1 MNRLVA
7 IALPG
12 GPQFVKELRRAWD
25 NGDAVF
31 PVDLRFPLEM
41 QKHLISEMGASKIID
56 VSGETKTHGYPVELG
71 DALVVA
77 TSGSTGNPKGAV
89 LTHEAV
95 VASAEAT
102 SAFLKVDPSRDKW
115 LSCLPVSH
123 VGGLSVIC
131 RALHTGTP
139 VEAHGS
145 FDKDRVI
152 AAAERGATLTS
163 LVPTAMERID
173 SSHFRRV
180 LVGGSAVP
188 ADRPINVVT
197 TYGMTETGSGVVY
210 DGVPLNQVELRIVD
224 NEVQLR
230 CPMLMRCY
238 RDGSLPITREG
249 WYRTGDGGAIGS
261 DGILEIFGRNSEM
274 IITGGEN
281 VWPLSVEKA
290 LSNFHAFEEC
300 VVVGR
305 ADSEWGQQVA
315 VVAVLAKGVAIPSL
329 DEVREHVKETL
340 PAFCAPRQIE
350 LRKSLPKTALGK
362 VKKSLL

>member
-1 MNRLVA
+1 MNRLIA

-12 GPQFVKELRRAWD
+12 GPEFVKELSRAWD
-25 NGDAVF
+25 DGDAVF
-31 PVDLRFPLEM
+31 PVDLRLPLKM
-41 QKHLISEMGASKIID
+41 QRHLISEMGASKIID
-56 VSGETKTHGYPVELG
+56 ISGETSMQGHPVELG

-102 SAFLKVDPSRDKW
+102 SAFLKVDPTRDKW

-139 VEAHGS
+139 VEAHGA
-145 FDKDRVI
+145 FDKDRVV

-163 LVPTAMERID
+163 LVPTAMARVD
-173 SSHFRRV
+173 SNLFRRV

-188 ADRPINVVT
+188 TDRPINVVT

-210 DGVPLNQVELRIVD
+210 DGLPLNQVELRIID

-230 CPMLMRCY
+230 CPMLMRGY
-238 RDGSLPITREG
+238 RDGSVPITPEG
-249 WYRTGDGGAIGS
+249 WYGTGDGGAIGP

-290 LSNFHAFEEC
+290 LASFHAFEEC

-305 ADSEWGQQVA
+305 TDSEWGQQVS
-315 VVAVLAKGVAIPSL
+315 VVAVLAKGVTIPSL
-329 DEVREHVKETL
+329 DEVRDHVKATL

-350 LRKSLPKTALGK
+350 IRKSLPKTALGK

>member
-123 VGGLSVIC
+123 VGGL
-131 RALHTGTP
+131 
-139 VEAHGS
+139 
-145 FDKDRVI
+145 
-152 AAAERGATLTS
+152 
-163 LVPTAMERID
+163 
-173 SSHFRRV
+173 
-180 LVGGSAVP
+180 
-188 ADRPINVVT
+188 
-197 TYGMTETGSGVVY
+197 
-210 DGVPLNQVELRIVD
+210 
-224 NEVQLR
+224 
-230 CPMLMRCY
+230 
-238 RDGSLPITREG
+238 
-249 WYRTGDGGAIGS
+249 
-261 DGILEIFGRNSEM
+261 
-274 IITGGEN
+274 
-281 VWPLSVEKA
+281 
-290 LSNFHAFEEC
+290 
-300 VVVGR
+300 
-305 ADSEWGQQVA
+305 
-315 VVAVLAKGVAIPSL
+315 
-329 DEVREHVKETL
+329 
-340 PAFCAPRQIE
+340 
-350 LRKSLPKTALGK
+350 
-362 VKKSLL
+362 